1 MEVRVERLTE
11 LHTDTKEMWAELA
24 SRISS
29 PNPFWEPVAALTAAR
44 TLPEGDEVSLVS
56 VVDDSQMLLA
66 TPVIRRRRFRR
77 IPVDHFEAWTH
88 TQCCAG
94 NPLVDQ
100 RATADVWSV
109 VLRRLKREGASWLVL
124 PLVDVHTEAMHRLNE
139 ALRAR
144 HRRPRALD
152 TYERPVVLKRTE
164 QAVEIGLSSRHRS
177 DLRRQRRGLDRQL
190 GSETTARDLLNETE
204 LDDAITT
211 FLDVEASGWKGRAGT
226 AIASHS
232 EEEEFFRELC
242 ARLHD
247 EGRLQIWC
255 LGSETQPI
263 ALACNVLTGETVVRF
278 KLCYDEEYRRFSPGV
293 QLELE
298 MLAAFEVDDRRR
310 WLDSCAAEANEV
322 YQRIYPDSHTTATV
336 IAPTG
341 GPGSRALAALTPMA
355 AKTLKAVKRTLASRR
370 RV

>member
-1 MEVRVERLTE
+1 MDVRVERLRE
-11 LHTDTKEMWAELA
+11 LQTDTKEMWAELA

-56 VVDDSQMLLA
+56 VVADSQMLLA
-66 TPVIRRRRFRR
+66 VPVMRRGRFRR
-77 IPVDHFEAWTH
+77 LPVDHFEGWTH

-100 RATADVWSV
+100 RATAEVWSA

-124 PLVDVHTEAMHRLNE
+124 PLVDVHTEAMHGLNE

-144 HRRPRALD
+144 HRRMRVLD
-152 TYERPVVLKRTE
+152 AYERPVVLKRAE
-164 QAVEIGLSSRHRS
+164 HAIEVGLSSRHQS
-177 DLRRQRRGLDRQL
+177 DLRRQRRGLDRRL
-190 GSETTARDLLNETE
+190 GSEVTARDLLNEVE
-204 LDDAITT
+204 LDVAVTM

-226 AIASHS
+226 ALASHS
-232 EEEEFFRELC
+232 EEEKFFREVC

-255 LGSETQPI
+255 LGSETEPV

-298 MLAAFEVDDRRR
+298 MLAAFEADDRRR
-310 WLDSCAAEANEV
+310 WLDSCAAEENEV

-341 GPGSRALAALTPMA
+341 GVRSRALAAVTPMA
-355 AKTLKAVKRTLASRR
+355 AKTLKAVRQRIASRR